1 MFANHLL
8 ALKIQTLRAA
18 VDKLREYPLLGMD
31 PQSRNALADQLSRRA
46 DRIEA
51 GEEDRSLV
59 FPDLG
64 YYVDGESLD

>member
-8 ALKIQTLRAA
+8 ALKLQTLRAA
-18 VDKLREYPLLGMD
+18 VDKLREYPILGMD

-64 YYVDGESLD
+64 YYVDGESLA